1 MIGITHPLGSLA
13 LQITLGLLTGN
24 YWYGVAS
31 SLMFVGRESAQAEYR
46 WIERYGFGRRANMP
60 WWGRFDRRVWDVHS
74 MTDWLLPIIFTTVVA
89 VLVQG
94 V

>member
-1 MIGITHPLGSLA
+1 MLEGI
-13 LQITLGLLTGN
+13 
-24 YWYGVAS
+24 
-31 SLMFVGRESAQAEYR
+31 
-46 WIERYGFGRRANMP
+46 MP